1 MRATEEEIE
10 KRMGELEESFGAILP
25 RSSKIEQI
33 VDTAEKKKVDEA
45 TSAISAA
52 ANANAVYGNAAGEH
66 DSGEVNALI

>member
-52 ANANAVYGNAAGEH
+52 ADANAVYGNAVDER
-66 DSGEVNALI
+66 DSGEVNAFI